1 MSHLLVVF
9 LRCRQSLIEIPQEIV
24 EALQSD
30 GNADHI
36 RADAGHDLLLIGQ
49 LLVRCAARVNHQ
61 AFGVS
66 DIGEMRVNLDG
77 LDKTP
82 SSGPTTFNAE
92 GKNRPGAFGEIFLG
106 ALVVGAIGQARVT
119 HPGHK
124 AVLVQPAEL

>member
-36 RADAGHDLLLIGQ
+36 RADAGHNLLLIGQ

-66 DIGEMRVNLDG
+66 DIGEMRVNSTASIKRRPAARPPLMP
-77 LDKTP
+77 KVY
-82 SSGPTTFNAE
+82 
-92 GKNRPGAFGEIFLG
+92 RPGAFGEVL
-106 ALVVGAIGQARVT
+106 ARS
-119 HPGHK
+119 
-124 AVLVQPAEL
+124 